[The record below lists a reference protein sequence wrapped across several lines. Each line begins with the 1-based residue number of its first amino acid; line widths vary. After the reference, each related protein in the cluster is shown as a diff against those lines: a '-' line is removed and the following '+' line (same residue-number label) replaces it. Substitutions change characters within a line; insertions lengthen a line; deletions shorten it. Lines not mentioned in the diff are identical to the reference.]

1 MTETSSLAPPDPSP
15 PPTQPE
21 PPPEPQA
28 PESRA
33 MSASEPPPPSQ
44 PPRRDTTFDGP
55 ADSVLP
61 LLARSA
67 LALMLA
73 SASVM
78 LAVAQ
83 ATADWTPG
91 FVTSNLLTTKI
102 RNRLLIVLAAGIV
115 TGLGAT
121 ATLLVGWRARATWP
135 QRLERLSRAAR
146 LAAPLMLAAL
156 LPGLLRGAYT
166 DPLFAALLIGV
177 LVLVGEPL
185 WRLHFG
191 VYAEVVVPPRPLRWS
206 MGKLRALWARVPVPV
221 RRHLPW
227 VLVGLAAASYF
238 AYASFF
244 AIRNHHR
251 FATYTWDLGQID
263 NQFYNALHGRPFRST
278 PLIRGESWSELR
290 NHAEFTLFALLPF
303 YALHPAA
310 STLLILQALL
320 LASGGVAI
328 YRLAARRLPRAVA
341 FTLAACYWLYPPL
354 HGAQFFDIHFQP
366 LAGAFVLWA
375 LDFFDTRRMW
385 LFWLFFVLA
394 IGCREDIPV
403 GTAVFGLFLLITGH
417 RAKQGAL
424 ILVISLAYF
433 VTMRF
438 VVMPSMGQWG
448 FAEHY
453 KDLFPEND
461 RSFAGVIKTLL
472 TNPVFALKTL
482 INAEKLRY
490 FLQIAAPLA
499 FLPLRRMHLALSVLP
514 GAYFTLLTTQ
524 YGPTLDIAY
533 QYSGYFIAYM
543 FPAAAL
549 MLAAYGREVAGVCR
563 RRAAVAT
570 LILATATATAQW
582 GAIPPRKNFRAAYAI
597 MSFAPLTAE
606 EKQRYRDLKELA
618 AMVPKN
624 AILAATDRELPHVSN
639 RLDCWNF
646 SVGFEGADYLLVTTH
661 HPIPPETEQ
670 LQKAMHAGY
679 QTVAT
684 RPGLLLLKRPGA

>member
-1 MTETSSLAPPDPSP
+1 MTETSSLAPPDSSPPHTQPESPPEAPAPEPGSPPAPPSP
-15 PPTQPE
+15 PTRGD
-21 PPPEPQA
+21 A
-28 PESRA
+28 VY
-33 MSASEPPPPSQ
+33 
-44 PPRRDTTFDGP
+44 DGP
-55 ADSVLP
+55 AASVLP
-61 LLARSA
+61 VLARST
-67 LALMLA
+67 LALVLA
-73 SASVM
+73 SASVL
-78 LAVAQ
+78 LALAQ

-91 FVTSNLLTTKI
+91 FVTSNSLTTKV
-102 RNRLLIVLAAGIV
+102 RNRLLIVLGAGVV
-115 TGLGAT
+115 TGLGAA
-121 ATLLVGWRARATWP
+121 ATLLVGWRARTTWA

-166 DPLFAALLIGV
+166 DTLFAALLIGV
-177 LVLVGEPL
+177 LVLIGEPL

-191 VYAEVVVPPRPLRWS
+191 VYAEIVAPPRPLRWTLA
-206 MGKLRALWARVPVPV
+206 KLRALWERVPARV

-227 VLVGLAAASYF
+227 MLVGLAAVSYF

-263 NQFYNALHGRPFRST
+263 NQFYNALHGHPFRST
-278 PLIRGESWSELR
+278 ALIRGGSWSELR

-303 YALHPAA
+303 YALYPAA
-310 STLLILQALL
+310 ETLLVLQALL
-320 LASGGVAI
+320 LASGGIAI
-328 YRLAARRLPRAVA
+328 YRLAARRLPRSVA
-341 FTLAACYWLYPPL
+341 FALAAGYWLYPPL

-366 LAGAFVLWA
+366 LAASFVLWA
-375 LDFFDTRRMW
+375 LDFFDTGRMR
-385 LFWLFFVLA
+385 LFWPFFVLA

-424 ILVISLAYF
+424 ILVISLVYF
-433 VTMRF
+433 VAIRF
-438 VVMPSMGQWG
+438 VIMPSVGQWG

-453 KDLFPEND
+453 KDLFPENE
-461 RSFAGVIKTLL
+461 RSFGGVIKTLL
-472 TNPVFALKTL
+472 TNPVFTLKTL
-482 INAEKLRY
+482 ISSEKLRY

-499 FLPLRRMHLALSVLP
+499 FLPLRRLHLALSALP

-549 MLAAYGREVAGVCR
+549 MLASYGREVAGVCR

-570 LILATATATAQW
+570 LILASATATAEW
-582 GAIPPRKNFRAAYAI
+582 GAIPPRKDFRAAYAV
-597 MSFAPLTAE
+597 MSFSPLTAE

-618 AMVPKN
+618 AMIPKK
-624 AILAATDRELPHVSN
+624 AILAVTDRELPHVSN

-670 LQKAMHAGY
+670 LEKAMRAGY